1 MSRERLA
8 ELAEVHDELKRL
20 LEAIEVE
27 TGKPAPDMVGLSAVR
42 LKLTQAS
49 RRRAGLVN
57 TLVAEHAGRFPA
69 EAKVQLE
76 GLRQDLQQ
84 ARFASA
90 EHIGQWTT
98 RAITKDWAGYC
109 AASAK
114 IRTAMRT
121 QMAREATLLQSLPT
135 A

>member
-1 MSRERLA
+1 MSRQMLA

-20 LEAIEVE
+20 LGTIEVE
-27 TGKPAPDMVGLSAVR
+27 TGRPAPDMVELSAVR

-57 TLVAEHAGRFPA
+57 ALVAEHAARLPA
-69 EAKVQLE
+69 DARAQLE
-76 GLRQDLQQ
+76 SLRQDLQQ

-98 RAITKDWAGYC
+98 RAITRDWAGYC

-121 QMAREATLLQSLPT
+121 QMAREATLLQALPI